1 MIKLTIKKLFRNKV
15 NIIMIIIFAI
25 CSLTL
30 TGALMFEKNY
40 IQMQKDDFDKNV
52 DGRTLLVSPNEKILN
67 ELTEKEGG
75 FAKYEYDYENILA
88 INHVQAA
95 FDSNL
100 ETFGETTLK
109 NDDYDGYVNFRYGNE
124 YTLPNNIKG
133 EKFSGND
140 SGVVICPKNF
150 YPDSNDITSDS
161 KYIDGETLLNTTFD
175 FTYKDYVANN
185 KGIDKTKTFK
195 IIGLYD
201 NTVLKEKSN
210 TCFATAKD
218 LQEMYDVELAVLNK
232 EALMSINVIVD
243 DIKNL
248 SYVKEELTK
257 LNLRGSDKLFIDNNA
272 VSGLRIIS
280 YTCIVFAI
288 IMIIG
293 ITITYVKKRNIMNK
307 KEIGVFSSL
316 GFSSSQIQTI
326 YTVEVLILTS
336 LSAIASTILSLVA
349 YFFILK
355 KFEIYFL
362 NIMYQ
367 PRLYVSRYL
376 IVYLIIIIIPLL
388 INYIFIR
395 LSLKNSDNYLM
406 KEDE

>member
-15 NIIMIIIFAI
+15 NITMIIIFAI

-52 DGRTLLVSPNEKILN
+52 DGRTLLVSPSKKIIE
-67 ELTEKEGG
+67 ELSESG
-75 FAKYEYDYENILA
+75 FENYEYDYKSILA
-88 INHVQAA
+88 IKHIQAV

-175 FTYKDYVANN
+175 FTYKDYVTNS
-185 KGIDKTKTFK
+185 KGINRTKTFK

-232 EALMSINVIVD
+232 GALMSINVIVD

-248 SYVKEELTK
+248 PYVKEELTK
-257 LNLRGSDKLFIDNNA
+257 LNLRGSDKLVIDNNA
-272 VSGLRIIS
+272 VSGLRVIS

-293 ITITYVKKRNIMNK
+293 ITITYMKKRNIMNK

-316 GFSSSQIQTI
+316 GFSSLQIQTI
-326 YTVEVLILTS
+326 YMVDILV
-336 LSAIASTILSLVA
+336 LSAISTIISTILSFVV

-355 KFEIYFL
+355 KYEIYFINAL
-362 NIMYQ
+362 YQ
-367 PRLYVSRYL
+367 PKLYILRYL
-376 IVYLIIIIIPLL
+376 LAYLVTIIVPLL
-388 INYIFIR
+388 INYVFTR

-406 KEDE
+406 KEAL